1 MSLLLPELTHFDS
14 NFHLLNTFCLG
25 CSLTKLAISL
35 ALCLSMSL
43 SFLQATS
50 PSAPGRALRHQFRG
64 HQPLCAQHIVRFSS
78 PALIPLHSLYCFS
91 WEASHFFVLTTQ
103 DHFFSWQFLQ
113 NMNAY
118 EAVDL
123 FFFQDIYPTLYQ
135 GKIICFWYYLCT
147 FAKIPCCL
155 SLSPGTECALE
166 YMLVHLLSHSAD
178 KRHLFKRWFIL
189 S

>member
-1 MSLLLPELTHFDS
+1 MPQHEPEFLTSHLSLRS
-14 NFHLLNTFCLG
+14 WSG
-25 CSLTKLAISL
+25 
-35 ALCLSMSL
+35 
-43 SFLQATS
+43 S
-50 PSAPGRALRHQFRG
+50 PSSVSGPPTSLCSTHRALFFPCSNPA
-64 HQPLCAQHIVRFSS
+64 PLTLLFFLRSF
-78 PALIPLHSLYCFS
+78 
-91 WEASHFFVLTTQ
+91 SHFFVLTTQ